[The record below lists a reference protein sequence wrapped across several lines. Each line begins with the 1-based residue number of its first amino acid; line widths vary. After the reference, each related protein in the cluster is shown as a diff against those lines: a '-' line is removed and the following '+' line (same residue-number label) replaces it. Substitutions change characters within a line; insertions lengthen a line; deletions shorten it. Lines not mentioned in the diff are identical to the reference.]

1 MTRTF
6 YQSHECEGFR
16 AKVTIEW
23 DIPKKIDET
32 AIPNR
37 IAVAEDI
44 ADAILAFSGKRMRD
58 MVQAMRGYSV
68 PSHQSNTPTGE

>member
-1 MTRTF
+1 MSNRTF

-16 AKVTIEW
+16 AKITIEW
-23 DIPKKIDET
+23 DIPPKVEET
-32 AIPNR
+32 AIARR

-58 MVQAMRGYSV
+58 MVQIMRGMS
-68 PSHQSNTPTGE
+68 P

>member
-1 MTRTF
+1 MTWSF

-32 AIPNR
+32 AIPGR
-37 IAVAEDI
+37 IAIAEDI
-44 ADAILAFSGKRMRD
+44 ADEVLAFSGKRIRD
-58 MVQAMRGYSV
+58 MVQAMRGYPVTSQTRV
-68 PSHQSNTPTGE
+68 TP